1 LLQQNRA
8 LGGAKHHQ
16 MVMKLYNDTRQ
27 DLADILYLWS
37 AQSSLPNIILFRLL
51 SILQTRQVES
61 EAGEGGPDKVTLAL
75 IMAVL
80 NAFNFSFLHS
90 RENGEGNIYFIN
102 THTHNLST

>member
-1 LLQQNRA
+1 
-8 LGGAKHHQ
+8 

-37 AQSSLPNIILFRLL
+37 AQSSIPNIILFRLL

-61 EAGEGGPDKVTLAL
+61 EAGEGGPDRVTLAL

-90 RENGEGNIYFIN
+90 RENGEGIIYFNIDMLIYAIFTNFNFISFRIN
-102 THTHNLST
+102 